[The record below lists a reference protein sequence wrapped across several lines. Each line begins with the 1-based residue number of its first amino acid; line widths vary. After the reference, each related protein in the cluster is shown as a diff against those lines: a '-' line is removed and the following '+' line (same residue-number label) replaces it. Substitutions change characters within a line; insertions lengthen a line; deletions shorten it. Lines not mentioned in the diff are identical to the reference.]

1 MMSKYQIT
9 ASTDHKYIGHIILLE
24 EEDKSV
30 QINND
35 FTMSIEQRISVNN
48 MELRIVN
55 SNYSIDLILRE
66 EG

>member
-1 MMSKYQIT
+1 MSKYQIT
-9 ASTDHKYIGHIILLE
+9 ASTDDQYIGHIILLE
-24 EEDKSV
+24 EEANQV
-30 QINND
+30 QIDKD
-35 FTMSIEQRISVNN
+35 FIMSIEQRISVNN

>member
-1 MMSKYQIT
+1 MSKYQIT
-9 ASTDHKYIGHIILLE
+9 ASTDDQYIGQIILLE

-66 EG
+66 EV

>member
-1 MMSKYQIT
+1 MSKYQIT
-9 ASTDHKYIGHIILLE
+9 ASTDDQYIGHIILLE

-30 QINND
+30 QIDND

-66 EG
+66 EV

>member
-1 MMSKYQIT
+1 MSKYQIT
-9 ASTDHKYIGHIILLE
+9 ASTDHQYIGHIILLE

-55 SNYSIDLILRE
+55 SNYSID
-66 EG
+66 